1 MNDHAHG
8 DAPAPNVLIRNEL
21 KAAVE
26 TALPQTPAQFGE
38 SLIKE
43 KWGADI
49 DPQTALL
56 VTLDYNYHGHPP
68 ESGVHQGQVG
78 SSRSLI
84 QALLGNYQTVGDGR
98 FGETAFGLY
107 TPPDIGPSVR
117 IVEKV
122 DEFAYA
128 GNGNHDTYEGIY
140 RATVPQSY
148 GPHTQ
153 INLRPAD
160 FKQWVWGLFLSRR
173 YQTYLDQAWPSDAV
187 IAAPGSYALR
197 TSVKAAFVMAARLQY
212 QERCL
217 SRKGLEL
224 AMQAAGLPAAQTWET
239 LTIKQ
244 LQAPTRMPPGV
255 EASRLKLYRYT
266 ATDIWC
272 FQERSGSRVLL
283 YIPGNSSPL
292 HEFTDSRQLRQW
304 IVAQGRVAYTKQALA
319 AHFSEEDR
327 EDGTFHAGV
336 LTALEGMAIYPK
348 MHRLTKSAGFFNNDG
363 HWDPH
368 DYIDFDRSSSATDPF
383 AQLVRSMKQAAQDSV
398 KTIRD
403 DAQVNRDN
411 LSAFVEPIVQWINQ
425 FGPLALFVPGGEG
438 LLVLAGLIDAGYG
451 LHEAIEGKT
460 ASERSEGVTRTVFG
474 LLNALPLAGAVASL
488 KGEGAE
494 VAALARAEHGVEEPA
509 VRLDGTSVG
518 APPVHVAPVESG
530 AQMSTRLSLLRGID
544 APVDSFSDEVLAQIG
559 TVSAVDDDLLRMM
572 QTGCRP
578 TPVLADTISR
588 FKIDQDVVEAI
599 DKTQADGSEALQ
611 ARRVELFNA
620 RYQALQ
626 HSEHEWVRLF
636 QQQYPG
642 LPKSAVEQMLD
653 RCGVEFTATPDASQV
668 KGVFR
673 QLDSKARQYQ
683 QHVRLTRAYEGLYLR
698 SVAHSDSDTLALH
711 SLKNLPGWPKGLRI
725 EVLDGSLQGRVLDRC
740 GSLDAADCRR
750 LIKIGDHYQYVDVP
764 AQAIARTDF
773 YGAIIGVLSADERV
787 ALQLQSLN
795 PASELKLK
803 LRDRALSRA
812 EFALGLGRMD
822 GGLPFEMQ
830 GLRGGGFP
838 TTPQAAALTHQ
849 TMRLQVRELYPEFS
863 NAQADE
869 WLQHAGASAQSLLD
883 GLKQQFEQLSTD
895 LTSWIDRTLLDL
907 DDMDIDFLAAGDEDA
922 VGMTHAQIAEHNVA
936 LVQYT
941 MEFERETRMELA
953 DELISIWQKCPPQAN
968 RLYSGEALVGYKLDL
983 EFEDYHRLPV
993 MNVKFND
1000 VIELSMRG
1008 LHLTE
1013 RESLNGFLES
1023 FPNLRVL
1030 SLEKVDLRLPDA
1042 MEVLESV
1049 LPPAIPRMS
1058 HLTTLNLKAAFLKFR
1073 EDTASQLC
1081 DLINLQ
1087 SLDLSENPLS
1097 VSPVLLGM
1105 DKLREVNLRKTEISS
1120 CPIGIRDE
1128 PYLTLLD
1135 LRDNR
1140 ITRVPPAVLSQ
1151 AIGRDRVK
1159 LWGNPLTDEDTLL
1172 RLIRHRQRTGINLW
1186 LSAPGADYGNPVAWL
1201 QEGDEA
1207 LRQARRTIWQQLAVK
1222 PSGSRFLRLID
1233 GLSLTADFQV
1243 DYLAL
1248 QGRVW
1253 RLLSEAQAS
1262 DELWNWLIWVV
1273 EGTEVDAEN
1282 PLEMF
1287 MSLEDRTRLYRDW
1300 VAMGR
1305 PFPVIAEQV

>member
-8 DAPAPNVLIRNEL
+8 DAPTPNVLIRNEL

-122 DEFAYA
+122 DEFAYV

-304 IVAQGRVAYTKQALA
+304 IVAQGRVADTKQALA

-438 LLVLAGLIDAGYG
+438 FLVLAGLIDAGYG

-494 VAALARAEHGVEEPA
+494 AAALARAEHGVEEPA

-518 APPVHVAPVESG
+518 APPLHVAPVES
-530 AQMSTRLSLLRGID
+530 STRLSLLRGIG

-559 TVSAVDDDLLRMM
+559 KVSAIDDDLLRMM
-572 QTGCRP
+572 QTGRRP

-588 FKIDQDVVEAI
+588 FKIDQDVVEVI

-698 SVAHSDSDTLALH
+698 SVAHSGSDTLALH

-795 PASELKLK
+795 PASELKIK

-869 WLQHAGASAQSLLD
+869 WLQHAGASAQSHLD

-936 LVQYT
+936 QVQYT
-941 MEFERETRMELA
+941 MEYERETRIDLA
-953 DELISIWQKCPPQAN
+953 DELVSIWQKCPPQAN

-1105 DKLREVNLRKTEISS
+1105 DKLREVNLRKTKISS

-1243 DYLAL
+1243 DYLEL

-1282 PLEMF
+1282 PLAMF
-1287 MSLEDRTRLYRDW
+1287 MSLEDRARLYRDW

-1305 PFPVIAEQV
+1305 PFPVIAEQA